1 MLRARFV
8 IIFGTFKSF
17 GMFKWIEN
25 SIYSWNT
32 KQLEHLIAR
41 TLKFWALL
49 SNQNNRITRSIYP
62 IKDTMEQLHFI
73 ITKITKN
80 CSQQYDCAMNN
91 TRKMPYFLAYQK
103 IPRTYINKSKR
114 KNTQNGQIIYR
125 KVCFTWTTYSFD
137 TSQICIS
144 KSLSVN
150 RDVNFS
156 SRKSVGRTFLT
167 FGTRYDES
175 GRKRVINYWVNF
187 C

>member
-1 MLRARFV
+1 MAGTLNFLAPLLNQNIR
-8 IIFGTFKSF
+8 IIR
-17 GMFKWIEN
+17 
-25 SIYSWNT
+25 SIYS
-32 KQLEHLIAR
+32 
-41 TLKFWALL
+41 
-49 SNQNNRITRSIYP
+49 
-62 IKDTMEQLHFI
+62 IKDKMEQLHFI
-73 ITKITKN
+73 TTNIAKN
-80 CSQQYDCAMNN
+80 VSQQYDCAMNN
-91 TRKMPYFLAYQK
+91 MRKIPSFLACQK
-103 IPRTYINKSKR
+103 ICRTYINKSKR